1 MAVRKISDEALK
13 NLEERAYHAS
23 RGFAGSIDTT
33 CDTIESLYKQ
43 KAHEKKRKPD
53 GTKFKDFAEYAAY
66 TFPPG
71 LGFSRA
77 GGGTPIESLC
87 EQILAHDPNRPE
99 FVYLGGKSGRGK
111 RGNLPGTN
119 QHSKRKSYS
128 NINSSRNNMSAAG
141 MAERLE
147 REFPAIWKRYKG
159 GQIRSITAAA
169 IAAGIKDDPHTPWK
183 ESCRAWNR
191 MTKAARRKFKKLI
204 DQMGTDEI
212 ERRCY

>member
-23 RGFAGSIDTT
+23 RGFAGSIETT
-33 CDTIESLYKQ
+33 CSTIESLYKQ
-43 KAHEKKRKPD
+43 KAHEKKLKPD

-87 EQILAHDPNRPE
+87 EQILAHDPNRPA

-111 RGNLPGTN
+111 RGAPKGNSN
-119 QHSKRKSYS
+119 AKKNNSHS
-128 NINSSRNNMSAAG
+128 NVNCSSHSMSAAG

-147 REFPAIWKRYKG
+147 RDFPAIWKRYKG
-159 GQIRSITAAA
+159 GQILSITAAA

-191 MTKAARRKFKKLI
+191 MTKAERRKFKKLI
-204 DQMGTDEI
+204 DQMGTDDI
-212 ERRCY
+212 ERGVY

>member
-13 NLEERAYHAS
+13 NLEERAYAAS
-23 RGFAGSIDTT
+23 RGFAGSIETT
-33 CDTIESLYKQ
+33 CATIESLYKH

-66 TFPPG
+66 KFPPG

-77 GGGTPIESLC
+77 GCGTPIESLI
-87 EQILAHDPNRPE
+87 EQILAHDPNRPA
-99 FVYLGGKSGRGK
+99 FLILGGKSGRGK
-111 RGNLPGTN
+111 RGGQKGNSNAKKNESGSNLIRFRDN
-119 QHSKRKSYS
+119 K
-128 NINSSRNNMSAAG
+128 SAAG

-191 MTKAARRKFKKLI
+191 MSKAERRKFKKLI

-212 ERRCY
+212 ERGVY

>member
-1 MAVRKISDEALK
+1 MAVRKISNEALK
-13 NLEERAYHAS
+13 NLEERAYAAS

-43 KAHEKKRKPD
+43 RAHEKKLKPD
-53 GTKFKDFAEYAAY
+53 GTKFKDFVEYAAY

-87 EQILAHDPNRPE
+87 EQILAHDPNRPA

-111 RGNLPGTN
+111 RGGQKGNRN
-119 QHSKRKSYS
+119 AKKNEYDS
-128 NINSSRNNMSAAG
+128 NHIRLRQGNSASG

-147 REFPAIWKRYKG
+147 RDFPAIWKRYKG
-159 GQIRSITAAA
+159 GQILSITAAA

-191 MTKAARRKFKKLI
+191 MTKAERRKFKKLI

-212 ERRCY
+212 ERVVY

>member
-13 NLEERAYHAS
+13 NLEERAYAAS
-23 RGFAGSIDTT
+23 RGFAGSIETT
-33 CDTIESLYKQ
+33 CATIEALYKH

-66 TFPPG
+66 KFPPG

-77 GGGTPIESLC
+77 GCGTPIDSLI
-87 EQILAHDPNRPE
+87 EQILAHDPNRPA
-99 FVYLGGKSGRGK
+99 FVYLGGKSRRGK
-111 RGNLPGTN
+111 RGNPSGTN
-119 QHSKRKSYS
+119 QHSERKCVSRH
-128 NINSSRNNMSAAG
+128 ISSRNRRSAAG

-191 MTKAARRKFKKLI
+191 MSKAERRKFKKLI
-204 DQMGTDEI
+204 DKMGTDDI
-212 ERRCY
+212 ERGVY